1 MNNNENVGILFAD
14 ATDESGMPIPVKCQ
28 WFRVKNDRLYQIPDI
43 SSNVYQLSS
52 EDVNCTI

>member
-28 WFRVKNDRLYQIPDI
+28 WFRVKNDRLY
-43 SSNVYQLSS
+43 
-52 EDVNCTI
+52 

>member
-1 MNNNENVGILFAD
+1 MNNNGNVGILFAD

-43 SSNVYQLSS
+43 SSNVY
-52 EDVNCTI
+52 